1 MSALGDSI
9 YKINEVVP
17 GFITREIV
25 EDLTGL
31 AGGSEEPSYKAPM
44 NVRVQKSED
53 SEEGGNYDGLDS

>member
-1 MSALGDSI
+1 MACCRTVSYTHL
-9 YKINEVVP
+9 VP

-31 AGGSEEPSYKAPM
+31 EGGSEEPSYKAPM

-53 SEEGGNYDGLDS
+53 TEEGEANDGLDS